1 MTVIKRAALV
11 PYSAAEMYA
20 LVADIPS
27 YPQFLPWCAAA
38 RLISRGEDVAVAAI
52 DVRYGGL
59 RNSFTTRN
67 VLKKDAMMDMQL
79 VDGPFSHFRGCWRF
93 HALDEHSC
101 KVSLDLDF
109 AVSRRMLNM
118 MFGPVFTRIANQ
130 MVESFHQ
137 RATQL
142 YGART

>member
-11 PYSAAEMYA
+11 RYSAAEMYA

-67 VLKKDAMMDMQL
+67 VLQKDAMMDMQL

-93 HALDEHSC
+93 HALDDRSC

-109 AVSRRMLNM
+109 AVSKRMLSM

-130 MVESFHQ
+130 LVESFHQ
-137 RATQL
+137 RATEL